1 MPVFNA
7 STSGEG
13 MRFAVISSRY
23 NDFIT
28 EKLVRGARECLLEN
42 GVAEEDI
49 DVFWCP
55 GAMEIPAVA
64 ARAMEGATDQCP
76 YDGIVCC
83 GCVIRGETD
92 HYTFVATEAIRGVA
106 ELAILAEA
114 AFGNAILTVDNTQQ
128 AIERSGDRANN
139 KGWEAASAALEV
151 ANLFRQMD

>member
-13 MRFAVISSRY
+13 MRFAVVSSRY

-42 GVAEEDI
+42 GVAEADI
-49 DVFWCP
+49 DVYWCP
-55 GAMEIPAVA
+55 GALEVPAVA
-64 ARAMEGATDQCP
+64 ARALECGRDDKP

-92 HYTFVATEAIRGVA
+92 HYTFVSTEAIRGVS
-106 ELAILAEA
+106 ELALLAEA
-114 AFGNAILTVDNTQQ
+114 AFGNAILTVENTQQ

-151 ANLFRQMD
+151 ANLFRRME